1 MNKSKKIKW
10 GKLLLCILLVFAI
23 GNIFTIFTANDMKDY
38 YSTLIKPKL
47 VPPPIVFPIVW
58 SILYTLMGISLYIVS
73 EKVKDNN
80 LKKDSYFVFFTQLLL
95 NAIWTPIYFSLKL
108 RLPAFLV
115 ILLIILL
122 VIYMI
127 ILFNKTSK
135 IAGYLQIPYALWL
148 CLAGYLN
155 LATYLLN
162 R

>member
-1 MNKSKKIKW
+1 MNKLKNIKW
-10 GKLLLCILLVFAI
+10 GKLLFCVILVFAI
-23 GNIFTIFTANDMKDY
+23 GNLFTIFTANDMKDY
-38 YSTLIKPKL
+38 YSNLINPKL
-47 VPPPIVFPIVW
+47 VPPPITFPIVW
-58 SILYTLMGISLYIVS
+58 SILYTLMGISLYIIS
-73 EKVKDNN
+73 EKGTDKE
-80 LKKDSYFVFFTQLLL
+80 LKKDSYFVFFTQLFL

-115 ILLIILL
+115 IVIMLLL

-127 ILFNKTSK
+127 TLFNKTNK
-135 IAGYLQIPYALWL
+135 TAGYLQIPYALWL